1 MLLVI
6 SKGVESK
13 WLLQMVCKFSELFET
28 PCTYESF
35 KHGTHRCLCYFLNV
49 ASKVIQKRISGLP
62 QRINWLR
69 GQFLITWGRCKQE
82 TDNRRRTRKQMTH
95 KQQHLTS
102 AHVTRLHYKLLV
114 DIESSMRDSPRPP
127 FDVTVQNQFQIS
139 GHDLNHTG
147 DIHSN

>member
-1 MLLVI
+1 
-6 SKGVESK
+6 
-13 WLLQMVCKFSELFET
+13 MVCKFSELFET

-49 ASKVIQKRISGLP
+49 ASKVIQKRISVIP

-102 AHVTRLHYKLLV
+102 AHVTHLYCKLLV
-114 DIESSMRDSPRPP
+114 DIETCAVPRGHHLTSQFKTSFRFLALIWATRETSIQTNWFRRPNFPP
-127 FDVTVQNQFQIS
+127 PNIR
-139 GHDLNHTG
+139 
-147 DIHSN
+147 